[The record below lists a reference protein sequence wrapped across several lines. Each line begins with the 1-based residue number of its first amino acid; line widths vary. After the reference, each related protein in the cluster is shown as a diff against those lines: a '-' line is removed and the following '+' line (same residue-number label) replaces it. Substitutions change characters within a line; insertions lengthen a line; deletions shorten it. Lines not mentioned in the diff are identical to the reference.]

1 MAEDVEDDMDDVII
15 DEESQVRNDIDD
27 QDVFMKELLNPDI
40 NHFKLA
46 LQSLYMAKQC
56 RFFYLGLISLA
67 TLMVIWILFEGID
80 VHQSILFLFLEIIVN
95 MCILMDFIFKL
106 YLKGFNKFFKSW
118 TNIFDAL
125 VVGSWILT
133 FSIMFFTTSTSLIM
147 VEEVV
152 EEVFFVLW
160 CSLQYIR
167 IILFIKSQNEAKSN
181 SKPID
186 YKLFH
191 LDSIQEDGEKP

>member
-1 MAEDVEDDMDDVII
+1 MAEDIEDDMDDVII

-106 YLKGFNKFFKSW
+106 YLKGFNKFFKS
-118 TNIFDAL
+118 
-125 VVGSWILT
+125 
-133 FSIMFFTTSTSLIM
+133 
-147 VEEVV
+147 
-152 EEVFFVLW
+152 
-160 CSLQYIR
+160 
-167 IILFIKSQNEAKSN
+167 
-181 SKPID
+181 
-186 YKLFH
+186 
-191 LDSIQEDGEKP
+191 